1 MPSHPT
7 SSIAAVRGA
16 ISVSANDPA
25 EIRSATVTLLTAL
38 IRRNALA
45 AGEIVSAV
53 FTATP
58 DLDAAFPAQAARD
71 MGWHDV
77 PLLGAV
83 EMAVP
88 GAPPR
93 LVRVLLTLARSQSA
107 RRLVPVYL
115 GEAGRL
121 RPDLAAPPLALPG
134 PRALDVFDPDA
145 RPSPVRKDH
154 APPVPP
160 GRRVAL
166 IGLGQIGGSIGLALG
181 AVAGWRRTGFDIDA
195 AVRRDAEACGAVD
208 ATRATLAEAVRDADL
223 AIVAVPVDRLAAVV
237 AEVARHLP
245 RGAALIDTGSARGPV
260 TPALHAAARL
270 GLCVVGGHPLAGSE
284 GHGLPAARADLF
296 SGSGFVLCP
305 ISGAPPAVVLD
316 LVAALGARALIVDE
330 RTHDAALARTSHL
343 PYLLACAL
351 RDLGGA
357 AAERG
362 LAGPAYRGM
371 TRIAAARPGVA
382 RAYCAGNAEN
392 VRSAWHE
399 FRAGVDRLLGDL
411 TGAHSDESPGRV
423 LDPFDMA

>member
-1 MPSHPT
+1 MPTHHPV
-7 SSIAAVRGA
+7 SIAAVRGA
-16 ISVSANDPA
+16 ISVPTNDAA
-25 EIRSATVTLLTAL
+25 EIRKATVTLLTTL
-38 IRRNALA
+38 IGRNALA
-45 AGEIVSAV
+45 AEDVVSAV

-71 MGWHDV
+71 LGWHDV

-93 LVRVLLTLARSQSA
+93 LVRVLLTVARARAA
-107 RRLVPVYL
+107 RRLAPVYL
-115 GEAGRL
+115 GEATRL
-121 RPDLAAPPLALPG
+121 RPDLAAAPG
-134 PRALDVFDPDA
+134 AGQAARAMDVFDPGA
-145 RPSPVRKDH
+145 RPRPVREDH
-154 APPVPP
+154 APPPRP

-166 IGLGQIGGSIGLALG
+166 VGLGQIGGSIGLALG
-181 AVAGWRRTGFDIDA
+181 ADAGWLRTGFDIDG
-195 AVRRDAEACGAVD
+195 AVRVEAEARAAVD
-208 ATRATLAEAVRDADL
+208 ATRATLAEAVHDADL

-284 GHGLPAARADLF
+284 GHGLAAARADLF
-296 SGSGFVLCP
+296 AGSGFVLCP

-392 VRSAWHE
+392 VRSAWRE
-399 FRAGVDRLLGDL
+399 FRAEVDRLLGDL
-411 TGAHSDESPGRV
+411 TRAHVTECPARV